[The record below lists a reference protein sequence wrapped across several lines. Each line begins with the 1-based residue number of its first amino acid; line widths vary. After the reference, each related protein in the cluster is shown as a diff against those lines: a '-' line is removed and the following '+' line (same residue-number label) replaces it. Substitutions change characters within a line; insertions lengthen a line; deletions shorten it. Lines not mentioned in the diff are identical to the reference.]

1 LTWQKELVPT
11 SPDVGLLKEVVMPLS
26 EHEQKLL
33 EQLER
38 QLHED
43 DPKFANSMGS
53 DPGRTWSTR
62 HIVIG
67 VLATLA
73 GVLLLL
79 VGVSLQNIFVGVF
92 GFIVMGAGVYFAT
105 MRSAAAGKAKTAGH
119 GKKSKGRSS
128 FMNSLEERWDER
140 RRGES

>member
-1 LTWQKELVPT
+1 LTRQKQLVPAG
-11 SPDVGLLKEVVMPLS
+11 PDVGLLKEVVMPLS

-43 DPKFANSMGS
+43 DPKFASSMGS

-73 GVLLLL
+73 GVMLLL
-79 VGVSLQNIFVGVF
+79 VGVSLQNIFVGVL

-105 MRSAAAGKAKTAGH
+105 MRSASTGKAKAGGH
-119 GKKSKGRSS
+119 GKKSKGKSS
-128 FMNSLEERWDER
+128 FMSSLEERWDER
-140 RRGES
+140 RRGEP

>member
-1 LTWQKELVPT
+1 
-11 SPDVGLLKEVVMPLS
+11 MPLS

-33 EQLER
+33 EQLEK

-67 VLATLA
+67 VLCALA
-73 GVLLLL
+73 GIALLL
-79 VGVSLQNIFVGVF
+79 VGVTVQNIFVGVL
-92 GFIVMGAGVYFAT
+92 GFVVMGAGVYFAT
-105 MRSAAAGKAKTAGH
+105 MRNASGGKQRSAHGTGKS
-119 GKKSKGRSS
+119 GKPRSS
-128 FMNSLEERWDER
+128 FMSSLEERWDER
-140 RRGES
+140 RRDES